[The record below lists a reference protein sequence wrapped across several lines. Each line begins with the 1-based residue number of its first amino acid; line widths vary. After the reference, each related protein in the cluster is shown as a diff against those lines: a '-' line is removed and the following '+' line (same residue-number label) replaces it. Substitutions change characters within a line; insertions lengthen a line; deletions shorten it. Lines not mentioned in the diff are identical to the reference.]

1 MINNREYYQI
11 GDVSKICNIS
21 VKTLRYYDEIGLL
34 KPNKI
39 DIQSNYR
46 YYTNDQLTLVI
57 VIKHFK
63 EAGFSLKEIKK
74 LLGRENL
81 EYNEQKIKDKCIE
94 IDNKIN
100 DLIRVKEK
108 LQFCINIKQEK
119 REEDTSNKP
128 KFEIKEIPVSYVAY
142 LRSVGGSSQKE
153 FSVRYCNLISLMEKN
168 KFHLIKNVMAV
179 YYDDCIAFEDKE
191 KTEYDIEVCAHVSEN
206 KEIPGLVRKFGGFK
220 ALTTIHY
227 GSYNNMIDTYRK
239 MIEYI
244 NENNYEICGPAV
256 DNYLVDIIST
266 CDEMNYVTE
275 LIIPIK

>member
-63 EAGFSLKEIKK
+63 EAGFSLKEI
-74 LLGRENL
+74 
-81 EYNEQKIKDKCIE
+81 
-94 IDNKIN
+94 
-100 DLIRVKEK
+100 
-108 LQFCINIKQEK
+108 
-119 REEDTSNKP
+119 
-128 KFEIKEIPVSYVAY
+128 PVSYIAY

-191 KTEYDIEVCAHVSEN
+191 KTEYDIEVCAPVSEN

>member
-1 MINNREYYQI
+1 MVNKDEYYQI
-11 GDVSKICNIS
+11 GYVSKICNIS
-21 VKTLRYYDEIGLL
+21 IKTLRYYDEIGLL
-34 KPNKI
+34 RPNKI

-81 EYNEQKIKDKCIE
+81 EYNQKKISEKCIE

-108 LQFCINIKQEK
+108 LQFCINVKNSSEK
-119 REEDTSNKP
+119 HRTNEFKI
-128 KFEIKEIPVSYVAY
+128 EIKDIPVSYVAY
-142 LRSVGGSSQKE
+142 IRSIGPCTQKD

-168 KFHLIKNVMAV
+168 KFHLSKNVMAL
-179 YYDDCIAFEDKE
+179 YYDDCISFEDKE
-191 KTEYDIEVCAHVSEN
+191 KTQYDIEVCAPVSET

-220 ALTTIHY
+220 AVTTIHY
-227 GSYNNMIDTYRK
+227 GSYNNMVDTYKK
-239 MIEYI
+239 MLKYI
-244 NENNYEICGPAV
+244 HENNYEICGPAV

-266 CDEMNYVTE
+266 CNENNYVTE
-275 LIIPIK
+275 LMIPIK